1 MKLSSKLIVSC
12 QAENG
17 NPFNDLSSV
26 VKFAMSAKIGGAGGI
41 RSEGILR
48 SSRIIKATGLPIIG
62 LIKNYFEDG
71 SVAITTKESDFI
83 KLMNIGCDII
93 AIDGTFRLREG
104 LSGPEIISMFKRKYN
119 CLIMADVSTIEEAI
133 SCANS
138 GADYISSTLNGYTP
152 WTLNDNNGKPN
163 YSLIKEMIKYIKRP
177 IVAEGR
183 ISSPEQA
190 KKVIEMGCAFV
201 VVGSF
206 ITRPHIITEAF
217 VKEIK

>member
-26 VKFAMSAKIGGAGGI
+26 VKFAMSAKLGGAGGI

-48 SSRIIKATGLPIIG
+48 SSRIIKATGLPLIG
-62 LIKNYFEDG
+62 LVKNYFEDK
-71 SVAITTKESDFI
+71 SVAITTKRSDFI
-83 KLMNIGCDII
+83 KLLSIGCDII
-93 AIDGTFRLREG
+93 AIDGTCRLREG
-104 LSGPEIISMFKRKYN
+104 LSGPEFISMVKREYK
-119 CLIMADVSTIEEAI
+119 CLIMADISNIEEAI

-152 WTLNDNNGKPN
+152 WTSKDNNGKPN
-163 YSLIKEMIKYIKRP
+163 YSLIKEMIKFIKKP

-183 ISSPEQA
+183 ISSPGQA
-190 KKVIEMGCAFV
+190 KKMLEMGCSFV

-217 VKEIK
+217 VKEIQ